1 MSRLNEKWNGKETF
15 ELMGEFSHRPF
26 QKGGGNDDVAMWLLI
41 VGLLRAFE
49 SVALS

>member
-1 MSRLNEKWNGKETF
+1 MEKLNEKETF
-15 ELMGEFSHRPF
+15 ELMGECTCSHKPF